1 MKIKTIL
8 LSGLLIF
15 TGACSTV
22 GGRLSTAEGDAMMK
36 TGKWTKVDSET
47 AAAEIMA
54 QMTSH
59 PVFADYAGKLGHKP
73 KLFIRDVEN
82 KTADPYFRVDEL
94 NNALLNRISRSGR
107 FVLIDRA
114 AAQKINQ
121 EIVYQM
127 SGTVKRD
134 DIRKI
139 AETGA
144 EMLIF
149 GEITMEPVIQDGLT
163 VNEYTVNMRL
173 TDISSK
179 EEIARMDYTTT
190 KYVKRGAFSW

>member
-1 MKIKTIL
+1 MKIKIIIL
-8 LSGLLIF
+8 GSLLIAA
-15 TGACSTV
+15 GACSTV

-36 TGKWTKVDSET
+36 TGKWTKVDSE
-47 AAAEIMA
+47 AAAGEIMA
-54 QMTSH
+54 QLAAH
-59 PVFADYAGKLGHKP
+59 PALADYIGRLGHKP
-73 KLFIRDVEN
+73 KLFIKDVEN
-82 KTADPYFRVDEL
+82 KTADPYFRVEEL
-94 NNALLNRISRSGR
+94 NNALLKRISRTGR

-121 EIVYQM
+121 ELAYQM
-127 SGTVKRD
+127 GGTVKKS

-144 EMLIF
+144 EILIF

-173 TDISSK
+173 SDISSK

-190 KYVKRGAFSW
+190 KYVKRRAFAW

>member
-1 MKIKTIL
+1 
-8 LSGLLIF
+8 
-15 TGACSTV
+15 
-22 GGRLSTAEGDAMMK
+22 
-36 TGKWTKVDSET
+36 
-47 AAAEIMA
+47 
-54 QMTSH
+54 
-59 PVFADYAGKLGHKP
+59 
-73 KLFIRDVEN
+73 
-82 KTADPYFRVDEL
+82 
-94 NNALLNRISRSGR
+94 
-107 FVLIDRA
+107 
-114 AAQKINQ
+114 
-121 EIVYQM
+121 M

-190 KYVKRGAFSW
+190 KYVKRGAFFW